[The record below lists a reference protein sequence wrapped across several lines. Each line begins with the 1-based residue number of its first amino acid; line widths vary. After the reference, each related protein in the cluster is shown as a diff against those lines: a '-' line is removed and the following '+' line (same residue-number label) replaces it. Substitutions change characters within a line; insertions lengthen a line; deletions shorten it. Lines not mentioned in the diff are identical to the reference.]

1 MRPEIE
7 TTLDW
12 AKKLGADESDVILN
26 EGNALSLSAQQGRI
40 ETYKVT
46 SSRLI
51 GVRVIRDHRVGISFS
66 EDLSTDS
73 LRSMVESAIRL
84 TDAVEPDENQ
94 SITLGG
100 AAVIDNN
107 TKTYREDSTPL
118 DEKIKL
124 TLRLEDEIKRRDL
137 RTQAVPYNGYSE
149 GESHSFYGNHLG
161 LRVYEREKS
170 FNCYTS
176 ALLKDGDKQ
185 ALFYRSN
192 SARTFGELS
201 PETAIRETLQFTGT
215 LLEARPVPTG
225 KYDVIFEPDCF
236 QGLFSCFTGLFSGK
250 AVKDGYSRFGN
261 SLGEIIAHPELTL
274 RDLPRYSDG
283 FYHILTDAEGAPKTD
298 LTLIDH
304 GRLVSL
310 YHNSATARHFGVKS
324 TGHASR
330 SPKGQLGTGLTQLV
344 IDPGTTP
351 SDRLTA
357 GTVLRIFALDG
368 LHAGVNASSGAFSL
382 AASGEL
388 LRDGEVIQGVK
399 GITLSGNFFDLI
411 RNVSGVGQ
419 TLLPTTGRGFFAPEI
434 RFTGLQVAGQ

>member
-1 MRPEIE
+1 MRTEIE
-7 TTLDW
+7 TTLEW
-12 AKKLGADESDVILN
+12 ARKLGADESDVILN

-51 GVRVIRDHRVGISFS
+51 GVRVIRDHRVGISYS
-66 EDLSTDS
+66 EDLSADS
-73 LRSMVESAIRL
+73 LRSMVESALRL
-84 TDAVEPDENQ
+84 THAVEPDENQ

-100 AAVIDNN
+100 APVVDTNS
-107 TKTYREDSTPL
+107 KTYREDSTTL
-118 DEKIKL
+118 EEKIKL
-124 TLRLEDEIKRRDL
+124 TLHLEDEIKRRDP
-137 RTQAVPYNGYSE
+137 RTQAVPYNGYAE

-176 ALLKDGDKQ
+176 ALLKNAEKQ
-185 ALFYRSN
+185 ALFYRSSN
-192 SARTFGELS
+192 GRTFSELS
-201 PETAIRETLQFTGT
+201 PENAIQETLRFTGT
-215 LLEARPVPTG
+215 LLEAKPVPTG

-236 QGLFSCFTGLFSGK
+236 QSLFSCFTGLFSAK

-261 SLGEIIAHPELTL
+261 SIGETIAHPELTL
-274 RDLPRYSDG
+274 RDLPRYEKG
-283 FYHILTDAEGAPKTD
+283 FHHILTDAEGVAKTD
-298 LTLIDH
+298 LTLIEG

-310 YHNSATARHFGVKS
+310 YHNTATARHFGVKT

-330 SPKGQLGTGLTQLV
+330 SPKGQLGTSLTQLV

-351 SDRLTA
+351 AERLA
-357 GTVLRIFALDG
+357 SGNVLRIFALDG

-388 LRDGEVIQGVK
+388 LQDGVVVQGVK

-434 RFTGLQVAGQ
+434 RFTGLQVAGH